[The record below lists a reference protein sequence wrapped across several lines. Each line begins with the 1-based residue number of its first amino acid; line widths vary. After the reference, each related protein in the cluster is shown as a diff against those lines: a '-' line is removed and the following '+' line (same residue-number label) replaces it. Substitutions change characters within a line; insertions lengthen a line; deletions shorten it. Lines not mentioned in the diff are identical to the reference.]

1 MATGLGVTTP
11 YGEGVVKG
19 VRETDG
25 MILVEPTTWRLTNSK
40 PPKFYLNPKDV
51 KPVVDVGDK
60 VSSIFG
66 NGVVEKIRDDG
77 IYVVTLFNWKLANN
91 KSPTLYMNAS
101 SLSRL
106 SEESGSGSGSG
117 SGVSISKPIS
127 KPICK
132 PVPTDVNL
140 NLSENGNNVDMTSTV
155 ADSNGSNFIELSE
168 LKSKRLSNNLTGI
181 DLSKK
186 EMYVSN
192 ETFQQL
198 FEMTKETFASLPKWK
213 RDEKKKAVGLF

>member
-1 MATGLGVTTP
+1 
-11 YGEGVVKG
+11 
-19 VRETDG
+19 
-25 MILVEPTTWRLTNSK
+25 
-40 PPKFYLNPKDV
+40 
-51 KPVVDVGDK
+51 
-60 VSSIFG
+60 
-66 NGVVEKIRDDG
+66 
-77 IYVVTLFNWKLANN
+77 
-91 KSPTLYMNAS
+91 MNAS